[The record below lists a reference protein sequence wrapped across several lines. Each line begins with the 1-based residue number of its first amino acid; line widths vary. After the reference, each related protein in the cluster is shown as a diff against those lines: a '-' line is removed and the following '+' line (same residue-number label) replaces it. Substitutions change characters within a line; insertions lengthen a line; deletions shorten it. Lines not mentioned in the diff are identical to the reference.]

1 MSTFCMAGLVQLTS
15 LRLEGN
21 HLVTLHSMPLLP
33 ALTELFLARNRL
45 TDVSAQL
52 HKAAPLLDVLD
63 LSR

>member
-1 MSTFCMAGLVQLTS
+1 VQLTS

-21 HLVTLHSMPLLP
+21 HLVTLHSVPLLP